1 MICDKCGC
9 HDRVT
14 RTVNR
19 GGMVIRIRRCHNCG
33 NMIETEEKP
42 VAVPTTVGQKK
53 KKRGKRELKPL
64 PPQPPTDS
72 TDPPSSES
80 VESML
85 ATSIS

>member
-1 MICDKCGC
+1 
-9 HDRVT
+9 
-14 RTVNR
+14 
-19 GGMVIRIRRCHNCG
+19 MVIRIRRCHNCG

-53 KKRGKRELKPL
+53 KRGKRELKPL
-64 PPQPPTDS
+64 PSQSPQPPKETDS

-85 ATSIS
+85 ATSTS